1 LTDNRLTTLSLN
13 VFFGNEWRQKTEV
26 DQLTQMQIESIH
38 YRINTVV
45 FCPVFTKLWLAIICT
60 DGRGRWKDECMG
72 REK

>member
-1 LTDNRLTTLSLN
+1 M
-13 VFFGNEWRQKTEV
+13 

-60 DGRGRWKDECMG
+60 DGRGRWKDKWMG